1 MLGYICPIQLCSLT
15 RQKFDSHLLAASHYH
30 RMVAHMKYETQDE
43 ISICITLAQADYRMF
58 CFWEPSD
65 LDSGA

>member
-30 RMVAHMKYETQDE
+30 RMVAHMKYET
-43 ISICITLAQADYRMF
+43 
-58 CFWEPSD
+58 
-65 LDSGA
+65 